1 MYAHFLP
8 RAAHDPIVNKSLRLD
23 NWPGK
28 FTTLWHAFVHGRL
41 SKPAPPQY
49 DCHIRLFNELDEDC
63 QGKTE
68 TSEEKIDRLS
78 LSSSSTLPV
87 VASGEFHACSSP
99 VLPKGEVPKNVLQ
112 VMKPVLTV
120 AAKFQKELEK
130 SAKRAKGN
138 VAEVKAL
145 VRNIHQYSHLLV
157 FLLSESKETSAGI
170 SAFEVALYDNLEA
183 ALKDFAV
190 ISEALIK
197 GLKTAVDL
205 GEWRNCNGIRAQL
218 HFVQMEWDFIEGV
231 MKEILVDARERT
243 FMDVILKGLASRHVM

>member
-8 RAAHDPIVNKSLRLD
+8 RATHDPIVNKSLRLD

-41 SKPAPPQY
+41 SKPAPPRY
-49 DCHIRLFNELDEDC
+49 DCHIRLFNELDELEDC

-87 VASGEFHACSSP
+87 VASGELHACSSP
-99 VLPKGEVPKNVLQ
+99 ILPKGEVPKDVLQ

-120 AAKFQKELEK
+120 AANFQKELEK

-138 VAEVKAL
+138 AAEVKAL
-145 VRNIHQYSHLLV
+145 VRNIHQYSHLMV
-157 FLLSESKETSAGI
+157 FLLRVSEPKETSAGI
-170 SAFEVALYDNLEA
+170 SAFEA
-183 ALKDFAV
+183 ALKDYAI

-197 GLKTAVDL
+197 GLKMAVDL
-205 GEWRNCNGIRAQL
+205 GEWSNRNGIRAQL
-218 HFVQMEWDFIEGV
+218 HFAQMEWDFIEGV
-231 MKEILVDARERT
+231 MKEILADARIYL
-243 FMDVILKGLASRHVM
+243 ILKGLASRRMPHVI

>member
-1 MYAHFLP
+1 MYAHIFP

-28 FTTLWHAFVHGRL
+28 LTTLWHAFVHGRL
-41 SKPAPPQY
+41 SKPAPPRY

-78 LSSSSTLPV
+78 ALSSSSTLPV

-99 VLPKGEVPKNVLQ
+99 ILPKGEVPKNVLQ

-120 AAKFQKELEK
+120 AANFQKKLEE
-130 SAKRAKGN
+130 SAKRTKGN
-138 VAEVKAL
+138 AAEVDAL
-145 VRNIHQYSHLLV
+145 VRKIHQYSHLLV
-157 FLLSESKETSAGI
+157 FLLSESKGTSAGI
-170 SAFEVALYDNLEA
+170 SAFEVALYDNLGVP
-183 ALKDFAV
+183 LKDFAV

-197 GLKTAVDL
+197 GLKMAVDL
-205 GEWRNCNGIRAQL
+205 GEWSNRNGIRAQL
-218 HFVQMEWDFIEGV
+218 NFAQMEWDFIEGV
-231 MKEILVDARERT
+231 MKEILAEART
-243 FMDVILKGLASRHVM
+243 DLILKGLASRRVM